1 MLKFK
6 VYSKLC
12 EMERIDGFLW
22 EMPKMKKLAKDWV
35 SIILTISQASEWLKN
50 GIYKSYGEVKWL
62 N

>member
-22 EMPKMKKLAKDWV
+22 EIPKMKKLAKDWV

-50 GIYKSYGEVKWL
+50 GFL
-62 N
+62 